1 MKLTLLFG
9 FLALVAACAFA
20 EDSSTC
26 IEATFKEE
34 AAVWND
40 ADEIAEQNDIVFAQ
54 AKDAV
59 NQKNKEIANSIP
71 DADVVNFEE
80 IAERLGQ
87 EVSDK
92 FAKIKQFKN

>member
-9 FLALVAACAFA
+9 LVLVACAVA
-20 EDSSTC
+20 QKDSTC

-34 AAVWND
+34 AAVWQD

-59 NQKNKEIANSIP
+59 NQKNKDIANSIP